1 MTAASHVMLAVRKQG
16 TMNAYSPHFRFKVS
30 VQKLFLPTVKID
42 LPTSINATKITSP
55 IGMPRATS

>member
-1 MTAASHVMLAVRKQG
+1 MVGDHIRPTIQKQG